1 MARRRCRSV
10 SRVARSRYN
19 LALTVLSGVAG
30 NDKKSDVF
38 YEPIQA
44 DVPRYDLTNKF
55 WQAAGC

>member
-1 MARRRCRSV
+1 
-10 SRVARSRYN
+10 